1 MTVLSDADRLIGAIY
16 DAAFEPANWPAVLA
30 QLSRMTADSTLYMC
44 HVPLTAPT
52 RGYTWTHEFDPD
64 SLAEYKAHHAGPHN
78 PGVRACM
85 TNPVGVLFD
94 RRSVADDAEFR
105 SHPSYRAFLSDQ
117 GLYEG
122 VLATTHRDLM
132 TFGTLLCFRR
142 RAQGAFAADTLGL
155 LRHILPHLT
164 RAMALH
170 QRLARLENDNHL
182 MTAAL
187 GRLSLGIIAVAADL
201 RILFANAEAE
211 RIFARAEGIGSR
223 RGIFSISDASRH
235 QIVADAVAQRQAGVF
250 ERAAPV
256 VAVPRPS
263 GEPDFTVMVAPLAE
277 EAGEPFGSSPA
288 NAVATIFITDPT
300 SQSTLP
306 PAVQI
311 AARFGLTATEAEVAR
326 LAAMGRGMPFVAEA
340 MGVSI
345 NTARTH
351 LKSVYEKSG
360 VNHQAG
366 LARLMAQSFPP
377 LH

>member
-16 DAAFEPANWPAVLA
+16 DAAFEPEGWPSVLA
-30 QLSRMTADSTLYMC
+30 LLSRMTAGSTLYMC

-52 RGYTWTHEFDPD
+52 GGYTWTHEFDPE
-64 SLAEYKAHHAGPHN
+64 SLADYKAHHAGPQN

-85 TNPVGVLFD
+85 TNPVGKLFD
-94 RRSVADDAEFR
+94 RRNIADDTEFF
-105 SHPSYRAFLSDQ
+105 SHPSHRAFLSGQ

-132 TFGTLLCFRR
+132 TFGTLLCFRHR
-142 RAQGAFAADTLGL
+142 SQGEFDTEALGL
-155 LRHILPHLT
+155 LRHVLPHLT

-187 GRLSLGIIAVAADL
+187 GRLSLGVISVAEDL

-211 RIFARAEGIGSR
+211 RIFARADGIGNR
-223 RGIFSISDASRH
+223 RGILSFSDASRH
-235 QIVADAVAQRQAGVF
+235 QIVANAVARRQAGVF
-250 ERAAPV
+250 EGAVPV
-256 VAVPRPS
+256 IAVPRPS
-263 GEPDFTVMVAPLAE
+263 GEPDFTVMVAPLAAE
-277 EAGEPFGSSPA
+277 SDDPFGASPA
-288 NAVATIFITDPT
+288 NAVATVFITDPT
-300 SQSTLP
+300 SQATLP
-306 PAVQI
+306 PATQI
-311 AARFGLTATEAEVAR
+311 AARFGLTASEAEVAR
-326 LAAMGRGMPFVAEA
+326 LAAMGRGMPFVADTL
-340 MGVSI
+340 GVSI

-351 LKSVYEKSG
+351 LKAIYEKSG

>member
-1 MTVLSDADRLIGAIY
+1 MTVLSDADRLIGGIY
-16 DAAFEPANWPAVLA
+16 DAALEPGNWPSVLA

-44 HVPLTAPT
+44 HVPLTAPAG
-52 RGYTWTHEFDPD
+52 GYTWTHEFDPE

-85 TNPVGVLFD
+85 TNPVGMLFD
-94 RRSVADDAEFR
+94 RRTVADDAEFL
-105 SHPSYRAFLSDQ
+105 SHPSHRAFVSDQ

-132 TFGTLLCFRR
+132 TFATLMCFRR
-142 RAQGAFAADTLGL
+142 RAQGALDPAALGL
-155 LRHILPHLT
+155 LRHILPHVS

-170 QRLARLENDNHL
+170 QRLARLENDNQL

-187 GRLSLGIIAVAADL
+187 GRLSLGVIAVAADL

-211 RIFARAEGIGSR
+211 RIFARGEGITSR
-223 RGIFSISDASRH
+223 RGVLAFADASRH
-235 QIVADAVAQRQAGVF
+235 RIVADAVARRQAGVF
-250 ERAAPV
+250 EGAAPII
-256 VAVPRPS
+256 AVPRPS
-263 GEPDFTVMVAPLAE
+263 GEPDFTVMVAPLAV
-277 EAGEPFGSSPA
+277 AADDPFGASPA
-288 NAVATIFITDPT
+288 NATATIFITDPT
-300 SQSTLP
+300 AQATLP
-306 PAVQI
+306 PAAQI

-351 LKSVYEKSG
+351 LKAVYEKSG

-366 LARLMAQSFPP
+366 LARLMMQSFPP

>member
-1 MTVLSDADRLIGAIY
+1 MTVLSDADRLVGAIY
-16 DAAFEPANWPAVLA
+16 DAALEPQGWPSVLA
-30 QLSRMTADSTLYMC
+30 LLSRMTAGSTLYMC

-52 RGYTWTHEFDPD
+52 GGYTWTHEFDPE
-64 SLAEYKAHHAGPHN
+64 SLAEYKAHHAGPQN

-85 TNPVGVLFD
+85 TNPVGALFD
-94 RRSVADDAEFR
+94 RRCVADDAEFF
-105 SHPSYRAFLSDQ
+105 SHPSHRAFLSGQ

-132 TFGTLLCFRR
+132 TFATLLCFRR
-142 RAQGAFAADTLGL
+142 RSQGDFDPAVLGL
-155 LRHILPHLT
+155 LRHILPHVT

-187 GRLSLGIIAVAADL
+187 GRLSLGVIAVAVDL

-211 RIFARAEGIGSR
+211 RIFARAEGIANR
-223 RGIFSISDASRH
+223 RGMLALADTSRH
-235 QIVADAVAQRQAGVF
+235 RIVADAVARRHAGVF
-250 ERAAPV
+250 EGAAPV
-256 VAVPRPS
+256 IAVPRPS
-263 GEPDFTVMVAPLAE
+263 GEPDFTVMVAPLA
-277 EAGEPFGSSPA
+277 ADSGDTDASPA
-288 NAVATIFITDPT
+288 NAAATIFVTDPT
-300 SQSTLP
+300 SQATLP
-306 PAVQI
+306 PAARI

-345 NTARTH
+345 NTTRTH
-351 LKSVYEKSG
+351 LKAVYEKSG